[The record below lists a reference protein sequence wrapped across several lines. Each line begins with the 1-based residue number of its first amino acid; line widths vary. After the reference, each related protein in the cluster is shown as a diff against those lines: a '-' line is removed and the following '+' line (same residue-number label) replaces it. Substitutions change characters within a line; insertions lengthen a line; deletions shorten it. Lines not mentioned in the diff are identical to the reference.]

1 MKLVNFRRLK
11 IGRRSRARE
20 REVKLKS
27 FINHQLTSIK
37 DKIYLLEK
45 TWPNRRYKNCSGWSR
60 DDPDDREMILTDQGG
75 AVVPDN
81 VTVHKLRPETHD

>member
-1 MKLVNFRRLK
+1 MKLVNFRHLK

-20 REVKLKS
+20 REEIET

-37 DKIYLLEK
+37 DKIYLFRKDQTGRNGATKLFRV
-45 TWPNRRYKNCSGWSR
+45 TARRSA
-60 DDPDDREMILTDQGG
+60 DQGG

-81 VTVHKLRPETHD
+81 GVATHEIDDLD